1 MMVGLLLEARESKQ
15 FMDILFRDY
24 VTQNLPGNSGLPE
37 LIKYL
42 FNKNTKIDEYFKIE
56 QKLFLGLSK

>member
-1 MMVGLLLEARESKQ
+1 
-15 FMDILFRDY
+15 MDILFRDY
-24 VTQNLPGNSGLPE
+24 VTQNLPGNSGFTE